1 MQSYEVQSGPLKI
14 FILAETAYDAAL
26 EAVRWWDDSASQER
40 SGAEH
45 RASLDPAVE
54 VRMADG
60 PARRSSRIPR
70 TFPTVNLLARAAGHS
85 RSEVWSRLLR
95 EKVGSLN

>member
-26 EAVRWWDDSASQER
+26 EAVRWWDDSASEAR

-54 VRMADG
+54 VRMAEG
-60 PARRSSRIPR
+60 QARRTRIAR
-70 TFPTVNLLARAAGHS
+70 TFATVNLLARAAGHS